1 MGDDT
6 TTPTQGAI
14 LPDTISIIRFR
25 KMGLS
30 MISLSCAIVLLTICT
45 LTLTTAID
53 SFPRLAPERSPLSI
67 QNCTKPSA
75 VESAAFLD
83 LAAATKSLNTKSLNI
98 NGKHHAPRT
107 EMTIAAGAFLMML
120 ILGIDK
126 TLNKSC
132 QAATL
137 QEPASQAPTSR
148 AAEDNSSSQATR
160 AAEDNSSSQATFRE
174 PRGIGTRRKKPF
186 PNSATCCPIPEDI
199 NTNNTWSDPVTGE
212 VFNIPQD
219 RPTSRTGRKRVTF
232 ADVHVRELEWEPDET
247 CCEHGIPHT
256 WHCTIGAHYSFSVDS
271 AVLHRQTSGRLH
283 KQEYCWTSHK
293 RCGPKLECEHC
304 KAPAMS
310 PPSPPPS
317 SPERKALGE
326 NELSLGSPDN
336 IVAPDSRAKTVAEMY
351 FQEKLRFFS

>member
-30 MISLSCAIVLLTICT
+30 MISLSCVIVLLTICT
-45 LTLTTAID
+45 LTLTTAIE

-75 VESAAFLD
+75 VSLESAAFLD

-107 EMTIAAGAFLMML
+107 EITIAAGAFLMML

-132 QAATL
+132 QEATP
-137 QEPASQAPTSR
+137 QEPTS
-148 AAEDNSSSQATR
+148 R

-174 PRGIGTRRKKPF
+174 PRGIGTRRKKSF

-271 AVLHRQTSGRLH
+271 AVLHRQTSGR
-283 KQEYCWTSHK
+283 SHK